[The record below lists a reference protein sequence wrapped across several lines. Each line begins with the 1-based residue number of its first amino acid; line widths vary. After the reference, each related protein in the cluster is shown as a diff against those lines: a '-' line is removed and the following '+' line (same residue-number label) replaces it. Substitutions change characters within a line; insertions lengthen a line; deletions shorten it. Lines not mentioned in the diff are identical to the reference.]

1 MLWEYFHSIKNRV
14 KTSALDEQ
22 ANIIRLVSLVSATIL
37 LEREWVLLEC
47 KIIPTTLCNTQ
58 NKRITVSDEEYKMIP
73 KDPVMLLSFLN
84 LKLRDF
90 YKSDEELYEDLDLD
104 RKETEEKLAGI
115 GYFYDKERNQFV

>member
-1 MLWEYFHSIKNRV
+1 
-14 KTSALDEQ
+14 
-22 ANIIRLVSLVSATIL
+22 
-37 LEREWVLLEC
+37 
-47 KIIPTTLCNTQ
+47 
-58 NKRITVSDEEYKMIP
+58 MIP

-90 YKSDEELYEDLDLD
+90 YKSDDEMYDDLDLD